1 MARLKLVS
9 AGVALTSGAALALS
23 LLFSRLFSVTMYY
36 HFAFFIVSLA
46 LLGIAI
52 GGVLVYVMPKFF
64 REERMLLLAGLC
76 AAAVAPLTLFAI
88 DVAVSNPM
96 SVDLAG
102 DNVSRLLKVY
112 FATSLP
118 FFASGL
124 GITLVMSSAKENI
137 GRIYAFDLGGAAAG
151 CLLVIP
157 LISALGGPGALAA
170 AGGLSA
176 IGGILLILAS
186 PVAPKARNIAVALA
200 GVTAALGVYMGVGPA
215 RTHEAFRFVQGSKF
229 LVEADV
235 IWEGWNALS
244 RITVSTSGN
253 DDHRWIH
260 IDADA
265 ATRIWSADVTQK
277 NLDAPRRYS
286 EHRVSAL
293 VYSVRNEGPAL
304 IIGPGGGPDVV
315 AALRGKVPR
324 VIGVEVNPL
333 IAESVM
339 KGAFADFNG
348 HFYERPEVKVV
359 VDDGRSFVRRSEELY
374 SSIQATLVDTW
385 AASSAGA
392 FALTENNLY
401 TADAFDE
408 YLDQLQPQGVLSMTR
423 WYGKPPREFIRLLGL
438 GRESLSRRGVAEKDH
453 ARHFFVAADN
463 RMATM
468 LLKKDPFTDAELAA
482 LRKECKAAQLT
493 VFFDPGQGGRT
504 VPELAEYF
512 AANTAEYYAKQ
523 DFDARPTTDDRPF
536 FFYTVW
542 PSDFLGKLGQFTNF
556 EKNNLG
562 LALLQLVLIV
572 SIVLTLLLVVLPLF
586 VFRRGALKE
595 NRSDKVRVL
604 VYFLCLGFGFI
615 LVELG
620 LMQRFVLF
628 LGHPIYALAVVIAA
642 LLLSSGLGSALSPK
656 LVQRF
661 GLQKAIRVGMVAL
674 VAVLLA
680 YLFILPPLFSALL
693 GLPLELRIVIAAL
706 LVGALG
712 MTMGMMLPL
721 GVRTAL
727 GLDPE
732 MVPWGW
738 GVNGATSVVGSA
750 LAVVLSM
757 NVGFSAT
764 LGAGLLAYVV
774 GALAIGKTAGK
785 VGANAF
791 AKAADP
797 GAAG

>member
-46 LLGIAI
+46 LLGIAL
-52 GGVLVYVMPKFF
+52 GGVLVYILPKVF
-64 REERMLLLAGLC
+64 REERMLLLAGLF

-124 GITLVMSSAKENI
+124 AITLVMASAKEHI
-137 GRIYAFDLGGAAAG
+137 GRIYAFDLGGAALG
-151 CLLVIP
+151 CLAIIP
-157 LISALGGPGALAA
+157 LISAAGGPGALAA
-170 AGGLSA
+170 AGGISA
-176 IGGILLILAS
+176 IGGLLLCLAATTT
-186 PVAPKARNIAVALA
+186 PKKRIVAAAVA
-200 GVTAALGVYMGVGPA
+200 GVTALVGLYMGFGPA
-215 RTHEAFRFVQGSKF
+215 RTRDAFRFVQGSKF
-229 LVEADV
+229 LVENDV

-265 ATRIWSADVTQK
+265 ATRIWSADVTQHH
-277 NLDAPRRYS
+277 LDAPRRYS

-324 VIGVEVNPL
+324 VVGVEVNPL
-333 IAESVM
+333 IAETVM
-339 KGAFADFNG
+339 KGAFAEFSGNL
-348 HFYERPEVKVV
+348 YNRPDVNVV
-359 VDDGRSFVRRSEELY
+359 VDDGRSFVRRSEEAF

-401 TADAFDE
+401 TADAFEE
-408 YLDQLQPQGVLSMTR
+408 YLDKLQPQGILSMTR

-438 GRESLSRRGVAEKDH
+438 GREALSRRGVPEAEH

-468 LLKKDPFTDAELAA
+468 LLKREPFTDAELAT
-482 LRKECKAAQLT
+482 LDRECRAAQLT
-493 VFFDPGQGGRT
+493 VFFRPASQVATGSSGAAKA
-504 VPELAEYF
+504 VPELADYF
-512 AANTAEYYAKQ
+512 ATAPADYYAKQ

-542 PSDFLGKLGQFTNF
+542 PSDFMARLGQFGNF
-556 EKNNLG
+556 DRNNLG
-562 LALLQLVLIV
+562 LALLQLVLLV
-572 SIVLTLLLVVLPLF
+572 SLVLTILLVLVPLF
-586 VFRRGALKE
+586 VFRRGALRE
-595 NRSDKVRVL
+595 NRGDKVRVL
-604 VYFLCLGFGFI
+604 LYFMSLGFGFI

-642 LLLSSGLGSALSPK
+642 LLLSSGIGSALSPR
-656 LVQRF
+656 LVAKY
-661 GLQKAIRVGMVAL
+661 GLKKAIRVAMIAL
-674 VAVLLA
+674 VLTLLA
-680 YLFILPPLFSALL
+680 YLFVLPPLFQGLL

-706 LVGALG
+706 LVGVLG
-712 MTMGMMLPL
+712 TVMGMMLPL

-727 GLDPE
+727 GIDKEL
-732 MVPWGW
+732 VPWGW
-738 GVNGATSVVGSA
+738 GINGATSVVGSA

-764 LGAGLLAYVV
+764 LVAGLVAYLF
-774 GALAIGKTAGK
+774 GGLAIGRAAGK
-785 VGANAF
+785 VSG
-791 AKAADP
+791 
-797 GAAG
+797 